1 MNLEPSNMNDKE
13 SVRNNC
19 CGLITAKRKNLCFQ
33 NEEKRKRATR
43 LSIASKEL
51 AFQMKKKKTVQMN

>member
-1 MNLEPSNMNDKE
+1 LWVNYCEEKE
-13 SVRNNC
+13 LVFS
-19 CGLITAKRKNLCFQ
+19 